1 MAVRTGDTVAKR
13 ETREAVEQLILAYM
27 DARDN
32 PRVNKLL
39 LIPCVILDFLCV
51 HPFADGS
58 GRVSRLLSLF
68 LLYKSG

>member
-13 ETREAVEQLILAYM
+13 ETREVVEQLILAYM

-39 LIPCVILDFLCV
+39 LTPCVILDFLCI
-51 HPFADGS
+51 HPFVDGN